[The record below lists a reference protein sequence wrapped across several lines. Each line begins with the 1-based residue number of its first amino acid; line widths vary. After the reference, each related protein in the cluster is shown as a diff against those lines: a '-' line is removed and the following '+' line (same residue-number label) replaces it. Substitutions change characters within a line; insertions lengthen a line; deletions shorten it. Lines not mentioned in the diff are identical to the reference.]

1 MKHKAPGD
9 KPGAFYV
16 GRIVTR
22 KKCKLLKELK
32 NIKPRVTS
40 PGLFM
45 LGGL

>member
-22 KKCKLLKELK
+22 KDASFLK
-32 NIKPRVTS
+32 N
-40 PGLFM
+40 
-45 LGGL
+45 